1 MTAGTVSRWA
11 VAALSLAGLALATYL
26 SVEHVSGGI
35 PACGVSSECGDV
47 TTSEYAVLMGV
58 PVAFIGVAGYAAFLL
73 GTLAYLGMDGP
84 PNVLSNAL
92 LGTALIGEGFT
103 LYLVYTQAFRIH
115 AYCEYCLASAA
126 IMTSVLVLTIYAT
139 VRARYERPIVLD

>member
-35 PACGVSSECGDV
+35 PACGVSGGCGEV
-47 TTSEYAVLMGV
+47 TTSEFAVFMGL
-58 PVAFIGVAGYAAFLL
+58 PVAFIGVAGYGALLL
-73 GTLAYLGMDGP
+73 GTLAYIGMDSP
-84 PNVLSNAL
+84 PNFLSYAL

-126 IMTSVLVLTIYAT
+126 IMTSVLVLTIYAA
-139 VRARYERPIVLD
+139 VRTRYERPIVLD